1 MSHWQ
6 VVFDVST
13 FGAIKRW
20 DKYDQIKLDFI
31 HSLLREDGPDGLDWN
46 PMERAGQQSWDHL
59 VQPYRATFWTAT
71 GQRFYRITLEVRPGQ
86 TIIVRDAAC
95 GVYRRGPKGR

>member
-13 FGAIKRW
+13 FGVIKRW
-20 DKYDQIKLDFI
+20 DRLDQIKLDSI
-31 HSLLREDGPDGLDWN
+31 HALLREDGPGGLDWN
-46 PMERAGQQSWDHL
+46 AVERVGQLSWDHL
-59 VQPYRATFWTAT
+59 TEPYRATFWTAA
-71 GQRFYRITLEVRPGQ
+71 GERFHRVTLEVRAGR